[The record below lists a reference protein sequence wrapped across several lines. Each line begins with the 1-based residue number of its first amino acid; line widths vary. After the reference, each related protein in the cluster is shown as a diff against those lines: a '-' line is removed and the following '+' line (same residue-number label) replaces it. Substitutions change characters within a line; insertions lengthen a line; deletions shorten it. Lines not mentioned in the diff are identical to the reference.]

1 MRIIIEIMNPGPMF
15 SGMPIEVD
23 MDTYNTILNL
33 IDEDSPTNQE
43 RVCKLIIKH
52 SMDHREELAD
62 LLTQVKD
69 YKTQMNILIPVSMGA
84 LTMVNLYKLLNVL
97 EQGMSLFQLNKW
109 KTEGL
114 WYPITQ
120 YKKESDEIQ
129 VVTNLFIADQEQYH
143 IQLSGNYPEE
153 FDDWNNFLEEN
164 QWKIYPLLANIMQV
178 FLPTGNYQIFYTQYP
193 QGFISII
200 AKPHDK

>member
-1 MRIIIEIMNPGPMF
+1 MRVPLTTINQLF
-15 SGMPIEVD
+15 SYLSQRQDSNLTKSLPLPQL
-23 MDTYNTILNL
+23 YLHILF
-33 IDEDSPTNQE
+33 I
-43 RVCKLIIKH
+43 
-52 SMDHREELAD
+52 
-62 LLTQVKD
+62 
-69 YKTQMNILIPVSMGA
+69 ILIFVVRNKNIFIHFKIDNN
-84 LTMVNLYKLLNVL
+84 MVNLYKLTNLL
-97 EQGMSLFQLNKW
+97 ESGMTIFQLNKW